1 MICKTR
7 AAVVIAVAAMA
18 VAIVVAA
25 PAVLHVVAEEKDAVL
40 ASRIVAVMDVAT
52 AAPTPARTT

>member
-1 MICKTR
+1 M
-7 AAVVIAVAAMA
+7 VIAVAAMA
-18 VAIVVAA
+18 VAIVVAVQ
-25 PAVLHVVAEEKDAVL
+25 AVLHVVAEEKDAVL

>member
-1 MICKTR
+1 MAI
-7 AAVVIAVAAMA
+7 VVAAM
-18 VAIVVAA
+18 AA